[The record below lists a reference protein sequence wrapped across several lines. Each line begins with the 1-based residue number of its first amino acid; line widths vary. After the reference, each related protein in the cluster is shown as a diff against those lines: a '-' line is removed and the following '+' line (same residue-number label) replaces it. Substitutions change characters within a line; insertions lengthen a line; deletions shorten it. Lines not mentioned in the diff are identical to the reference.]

1 MRIYYYN
8 YLITTQKTTTKI
20 EFLMFSVIFPGQG
33 SQSVGMVNDLY
44 KKFDVVKKLFNQADD
59 ILNYSLTKLIIDGS
73 KENLDQ
79 TENTQPAIFLVGY
92 SIFQLAREEFSIDLN
107 KAKFFA
113 GHSLGEYTALAAA
126 GSLGFEDTL
135 KLLRVRGKAM
145 QDAVPRG
152 QGGMI
157 AVLGSNIEFIE
168 KIILDNKNNYECFI
182 ANDNSNGQL
191 VISGTIK
198 DLDLLIVDLKK
209 NNIKNIKLP
218 VSAPFHCKLMSN
230 ATKIMNSEIEKC
242 DFKKPNN
249 TLISN
254 VTSEEVNDSSLLK
267 ELLIKQIESRVRWRE
282 SVNYMIK
289 NKINKF
295 IEIGPGKVLSGLI
308 KRIDKNVT
316 TSSVNN
322 EEDIN
327 KININD

>member
-1 MRIYYYN
+1 
-8 YLITTQKTTTKI
+8 
-20 EFLMFSVIFPGQG
+20 MFSVIFPGQG
-33 SQSVGMVNDLY
+33 SQSVGMASDLY
-44 KKFDVVKKLFNQADD
+44 KKFNVVKKLFNQADD

-126 GSLGFEDTL
+126 GSLSFADTL

-145 QDAVPRG
+145 QEAVPRG

-289 NKINKF
+289 NKIKKF
-295 IEIGPGKVLSGLI
+295 IEIGPGKILSGLI

>member
-1 MRIYYYN
+1 
-8 YLITTQKTTTKI
+8 
-20 EFLMFSVIFPGQG
+20 MFSVIFPGQG
-33 SQSVGMVNDLY
+33 SQSVGMANDLY
-44 KKFDVVKKLFNQADD
+44 QKFDVVKKLFNQADD

-145 QDAVPRG
+145 QEAVPRE

-191 VISGTIK
+191 AISGTIK

-295 IEIGPGKVLSGLI
+295 IEIGPGKILSGLI